1 MRSNE
6 QFYLAKARKK
16 FNNFAMSGWRKNC
29 LLVSLVNENV
39 VCLKGNAVIRI
50 CCTYRIIICN
60 S

>member
-1 MRSNE
+1 
-6 QFYLAKARKK
+6 
-16 FNNFAMSGWRKNC
+16 MSGWRKNC